1 MRQEEREEKMKQTKK
16 DLKELAKALGAYYCG
31 GNVYTHENIE
41 HYLQNGNFEEIKKY
55 SRVDN
60 DILSMIDFLNRVYGL
75 NNFNTSNNRHNLYM
89 ISGALL
95 SYSAGVYG
103 NNGQIFKYE
112 IYNNQ
117 TQECIYTFYT
127 YYC

>member
-1 MRQEEREEKMKQTKK
+1 MKQTKK

-31 GNVYTHENIE
+31 GNVYTHENIQY
-41 HYLQNGNFEEIKKY
+41 YLEYGDFDSITQYASGN
-55 SRVDN
+55 N
-60 DILSMIDFLNRVYGL
+60 DILVMLNFLDRVYGL
-75 NNFNTSNNRHNLYM
+75 NNFNTANNRKNLYT
-89 ISGALL
+89 IGAGLL
-95 SYSAGVYG
+95 AYSTGVYG